1 MNSECQI
8 SADEILCTALDVGE
22 HILRHGGEVYRVED
36 TINRICRS
44 YGAQHVEVF
53 CITSVIISA
62 VRMPDGEYSSQIR
75 RVYDSDNDLYKLEKL
90 NAVSRKL
97 CKDTPSR
104 KDAVQMIAE
113 AKNATPYSKYISSL
127 GACIAVSSFAMFFGG
142 SYKDAI
148 AGAIVEIFVLLIG
161 SIIPKHLNKIA
172 ITTIQSFAA
181 GVLSILSI
189 NIGLGQNTDKVMI
202 GTIMI
207 LIPGIAFGNSIR
219 DIFNGDLISGALRL
233 FHSIILALAIAFGFS
248 VALLWFGGI

>member
-1 MNSECQI
+1 MNDENYI

-36 TINRICRS
+36 TIERICRS
-44 YGAQHVEVF
+44 YGAKHVEVF

-62 VRMPDGEYSSQIR
+62 IRMPDGDYSSQIR
-75 RVYDSDNDLYKLEKL
+75 RVYDADNDLYKFEQL
-90 NAVSRKL
+90 NNVSRNL
-97 CKDTPSR
+97 CIRTPPR
-104 KDAVQMIAE
+104 RVAMEMIDK
-113 AKNATPYSKYISSL
+113 AKKASPYSKYISYL
-127 GACIAVSSFAMFFGG
+127 GACIAVAAFAMFFGG

-148 AGAIVEIFVLLIG
+148 AGAVVEALLVIIG
-161 SIIPKHLNKIA
+161 EIIPKHMNKIA

-181 GVLSILSI
+181 GVLSILSVY
-189 NIGLGQNTDKVMI
+189 IGLGENNDKVMI

-233 FHSIILALAIAFGFS
+233 FHSVIIAIAIAFGFS

>member
-1 MNSECQI
+1 MIVEKFI

-44 YGAQHVEVF
+44 YGAKHVEVF

-62 VRMPDGEYSSQIR
+62 IRMPNGEYSSQIR
-75 RVYDSDNDLYKLEKL
+75 RVYDTDNDLFKLEKL

-97 CKDTPSR
+97 CKETPSR
-104 KDAVQMIAE
+104 KIAMEIIDE
-113 AKNATPYSKYISSL
+113 AKKATPYSKYISYL
-127 GACIAVSSFAMFFGG
+127 GACIAVSAFAMFFGG
-142 SYKDAI
+142 SYRDAI
-148 AGAIVEIFVLLIG
+148 AGALVEIIVLFAGEL
-161 SIIPKHLNKIA
+161 IPKHLNKIA
-172 ITTIQSFAA
+172 ITTIQAFLA
-181 GVLSILSI
+181 GVLSIFSVY
-189 NIGLGQNTDKVMI
+189 IGLAQNTDKVMI

-233 FHSIILALAIAFGFS
+233 FHSVIVALAIAFGFS

>member
-1 MNSECQI
+1 MNIESHI
-8 SADEILCTALDVGE
+8 SADDILCTALDVGE

-44 YGAQHVEVF
+44 YGAKHVEVF

-62 VRMPDGEYSSQIR
+62 IRMENGEYSSQIR
-75 RVYDSDNDLYKLEKL
+75 RVYESDNDLYKLEKL

-97 CKDTPSR
+97 CKETPSR
-104 KDAVQMIAE
+104 EVAMKMISN
-113 AKNATPYSKYISSL
+113 AKNAVPYSKTISNL
-127 GACIAVSSFAMFFGG
+127 GACIAVASFAMFFGG
-142 SYKDAI
+142 SFRDAI
-148 AGAIVEIFVLLIG
+148 AGAIVEILVLFIG
-161 SIIPKHLNKIA
+161 SLIPKHLNKIA

-181 GVLSILSI
+181 GVLSIMSVYV
-189 NIGLGQNTDKVMI
+189 GLAQNTDKVMI

-219 DIFNGDLISGALRL
+219 DIFNGDLISGALKL
-233 FHSIILALAIAFGFS
+233 FQSIIIALAIAFGFS